1 MSEVRSRECQEVAM
15 QGEAHEFKIFE
26 LTDSKVDNC
35 LKLSL
40 ATSKTNSRSFWDGDA
55 KWVMFASSDPD
66 VFFFAMR

>member
-40 ATSKTNSRSFWDGDA
+40 ATSKTNSRSF
-55 KWVMFASSDPD
+55 
-66 VFFFAMR
+66 